1 MCHLILFLPVFG
13 FPLFWLLPFATAL
26 PLYLF
31 ILGTS
36 LLVYFKIFQAMRQ
49 DVQTGQEAMLGKKGL
64 VVEDIDPE
72 GKIQF
77 TSEIWDAVAK
87 GKRFLKGE
95 QVRISGFQGLRLLV
109 EEIPVEKDMMGK
121 GRCHT

>member
-1 MCHLILFLPVFG
+1 LILFLPVFG
-13 FPLFWLLPFATAL
+13 LPLFWLLPFATAL

-31 ILGTS
+31 ILGIS
-36 LLVYFKIFQAMRQ
+36 ILLYFKIFQAMRQ
-49 DVQTGQEAMLGKKGL
+49 EVKTGQEAMLGKKGL
-64 VVEDIDPE
+64 VVENIDPE

-77 TSEIWDAVAK
+77 TSEIWDAVTK

-109 EEIPVEKDMMGK
+109 EEIPIEKDMMGK